1 MVISGRLNNHG
12 LIIMM
17 IRRRSNNYEICS
29 CAVLSYHLSERPLC
43 LQVKYNV
50 ENCDDSI

>member
-1 MVISGRLNNHG
+1 MKLVVVR
-12 LIIMM
+12 
-17 IRRRSNNYEICS
+17 C
-29 CAVLSYHLSERPLC
+29 YHLSERPVC